1 MPTFRF
7 DVDRSYALSE
17 VPFGV
22 RPHAASVTV
31 ADGRLVARFGLWTVD
46 TPVDNVAR
54 TEFSGPFMFVKTA
67 GPAHLTFSDRGLTFA
82 TTGRQGLMIH
92 FREPVRGIDPFGLI
106 RHPNLTVTV
115 LDREALAAAL
125 ARG

>member
-7 DVDRSYALSE
+7 DVDRSYALAAL
-17 VPFGV
+17 PFGV
-22 RPHAASVTV
+22 RADAARVTV
-31 ADGRLVARFGLWTVD
+31 GDGRMVARFGPWTVD
-46 TPVDNVAR
+46 TALTNIAS
-54 TEFSGPFMFVKTA
+54 TEFSGPFHVVKTA

-82 TTGRQGLMIH
+82 TTGRQGLMIRFH
-92 FREPVRGIDPFGLI
+92 EPVRGIDPLGLI

-125 ARG
+125 AAG